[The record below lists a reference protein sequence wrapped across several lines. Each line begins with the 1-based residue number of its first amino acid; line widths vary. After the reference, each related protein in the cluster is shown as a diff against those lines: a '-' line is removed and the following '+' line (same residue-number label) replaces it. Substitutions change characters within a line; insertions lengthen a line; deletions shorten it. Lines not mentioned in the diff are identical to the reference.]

1 MKIIKLVIVL
11 LFIISSSLSAQENT
25 VKDQFQKLY
34 KQSNNYQVY
43 KVVKKE
49 AFLKLQKNTLDS
61 ISKIKKVSSEKDA
74 TISKH
79 VNTITS
85 LESNINKLNT
95 DLSTA
100 QSKVDN
106 ISLFGI
112 LLKKSTYNTILW
124 SIIGLLLAFLLFF
137 IYKFNRSNLIT
148 SEAKTSLTDVEQEF
162 EQFRKK
168 TLEKEQKLR
177 RQLQDEINKQRG
189 V

>member
-1 MKIIKLVIVL
+1 MRIIKLIAVTL
-11 LFIISSSLSAQENT
+11 LVFTSSLSAQENT

-34 KQSNNYQVY
+34 KKSNNYQVY

-49 AFLKLQKNTLDS
+49 EFLRLQRNTLDS
-61 ISKIKKVSSEKDA
+61 ISKIKKVSIEKDN
-74 TISKH
+74 TIKKH
-79 VNTITS
+79 ANTITT
-85 LESNINKLNT
+85 LENNINTLNK
-95 DLSTA
+95 DLATSN
-100 QSKVDN
+100 SKVDN
-106 ISLFGI
+106 ISLFGL

-124 SIIGLLLAFLLFF
+124 SIIIILLISLLFF
-137 IYKFNRSNLIT
+137 IYKFKRSNYDT
-148 SEAKTSLTDVEQEF
+148 NEAKSSLNDVEQEF